1 MTTNFNRTWRFVLNS
16 PHERPQCSLT
26 VSVCSAQWAGV
37 YAFDAVAFMLERSV
51 MVAARCVHDPSMA
64 HP

>member
-1 MTTNFNRTWRFVLNS
+1 MLS
-16 PHERPQCSLT
+16 DGLCLL
-26 VSVCSAQWAGV
+26 CAMAGV